1 LRGQLVERRLWPES
15 VKEFD
20 ADWRAWKSE
29 KGLLDFTDLIEQ
41 GEYSFPEPEDRGSAT
56 LSALGD
62 VAFIDTRVLLAH
74 RGLHPSRP
82 DRFLSDLGR
91 FEEIEDPFLHQF
103 TEAATGAP
111 TPVILGGHSLVSGGL
126 MALIEAAWREHDR
139 AVDAR

>member
-1 LRGQLVERRLWPES
+1 MQAAGRHLSGEARS
-15 VKEFD
+15 
-20 ADWRAWKSE
+20 
-29 KGLLDFTDLIEQ
+29 LLGYHLEAVGTARFFEEL
-41 GEYSFPEPEDRGSAT
+41 AT
-56 LSALGD
+56 LGD